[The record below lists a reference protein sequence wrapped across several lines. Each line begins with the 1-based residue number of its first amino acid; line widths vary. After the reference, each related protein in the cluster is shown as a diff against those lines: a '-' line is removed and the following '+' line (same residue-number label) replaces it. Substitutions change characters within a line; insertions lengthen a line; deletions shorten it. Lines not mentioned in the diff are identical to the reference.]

1 MVKAPANPGR
11 WRSQAAVVALCGGL
25 AAIWA
30 GSGSATPP
38 AYEDPALARAYGSGV
53 HAYFSNDYQRAYDDL
68 TQAVE
73 AGTQDPRA
81 YYFRG
86 LAARKLGR
94 LDEAEADF
102 STASEREAEGTGAW
116 PVSRSLE
123 RVQGPDRLALE
134 RYRIRARVAAF
145 QRDQAAIERRYSGI
159 ERRQPDLL
167 RVLRPEGFEIDPAP
181 GFLDSESV
189 VTPEEIAE
197 EAADEAAERREE

>member
-11 WRSQAAVVALCGGL
+11 LRNQAAVVALCGGL

-86 LAARKLGR
+86 LAARKLGL

-102 STASEREAEGTGAW
+102 STAS
-116 PVSRSLE
+116 
-123 RVQGPDRLALE
+123 
-134 RYRIRARVAAF
+134 
-145 QRDQAAIERRYSGI
+145 
-159 ERRQPDLL
+159 
-167 RVLRPEGFEIDPAP
+167 
-181 GFLDSESV
+181 
-189 VTPEEIAE
+189 
-197 EAADEAAERREE
+197 